1 MFQGFKSLTL
11 VSSTTQQFSASV
23 SSEHTYSEAIGR
35 ALIGY
40 FQRSMD
46 FAIVAHSSQVWVL
59 DNVIMVCNL
68 FFLQD
73 RDADAEC

>member
-11 VSSTTQQFSASV
+11 VSSTTQQFVASV

-46 FAIVAHSSQVWVL
+46 FGIVAHISPVCVL
-59 DNVIMVCNL
+59 DKGIMVCNL

-73 RDADAEC
+73 TDADAEC

>member
-46 FAIVAHSSQVWVL
+46 FAIVAHSSQV
-59 DNVIMVCNL
+59 
-68 FFLQD
+68 
-73 RDADAEC
+73 